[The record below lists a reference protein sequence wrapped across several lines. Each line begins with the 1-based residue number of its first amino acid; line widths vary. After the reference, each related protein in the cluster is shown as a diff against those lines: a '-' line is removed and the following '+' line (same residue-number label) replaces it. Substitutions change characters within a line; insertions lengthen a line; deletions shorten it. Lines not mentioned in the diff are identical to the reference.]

1 MINGLGAAGFV
12 YERKVNG
19 SDESKIT
26 ILNLWE
32 IERGCDLDMVEPG
45 LCPVPWQKKL
55 LLRIDFQ
62 VNSSMSGL
70 VEPSWIAPVLGSN
83 HIHVFLLTQ
92 DYVGGTGVI
101 ELQNKSN
108 ARNIIVT
115 I

>member
-45 LCPVPWQKKL
+45 LCPVP
-55 LLRIDFQ
+55 
-62 VNSSMSGL
+62 
-70 VEPSWIAPVLGSN
+70 
-83 HIHVFLLTQ
+83 
-92 DYVGGTGVI
+92 
-101 ELQNKSN
+101 
-108 ARNIIVT
+108 
-115 I
+115 